1 MSKCKKIMIL
11 DENGNVEKRLIGNNE
26 ELISRRVFSDKEKY
40 FINQKDELKKETQLL
55 GGYIHMFYVK
65 NELLF
70 NNLGLDPSTITRL
83 IYLATY
89 IDYNNRK
96 TNLLIKYGQ
105 YKKVEPM
112 TKADIKKVMRLSD
125 DVFRKFFKELKEKS
139 ILFEIDNNFYISNK
153 YFEKGTINNKDID
166 EIKLS
171 NEYTRIFI
179 DTTRNLYEGS
189 TTRQHK
195 HLGYVFQLIPFL
207 NYSRNILT
215 YNTEETNFYNMNFLG
230 LKDVCKLL
238 GVSSDEGNDKKLEK
252 QLLKLKVKIENKEYY
267 LFKHVVSYGES
278 DITTYDYFVMNPR
291 ITWRGKELDDF
302 NKSIEGLA
310 FRENTEAKLKKIK
323 KVTYK

>member
-252 QLLKLKVKIENKEYY
+252 QLLKLNVKIENKEYY

-323 KVTYK
+323 KVKYK

>member
-1 MSKCKKIMIL
+1 MSNYKRIEII
-11 DENGNVEKRLIGNNE
+11 DENGNSEKRLIKEHE
-26 ELISRRVFSDKEKY
+26 ELVTKRVFSDKEKY

-96 TNLLIKYGQ
+96 TNLLVKYGQ

-112 TKADIKKVMRLSD
+112 TRADIKKVMKLSD
-125 DVFRKFFKELKEKS
+125 DVFRRFFKELNEKS

-153 YFEKGTINNKDID
+153 YFEKGAINNKEID
-166 EIKLS
+166 EVKLN

-189 TTRQHK
+189 STRQHK
-195 HLGYVFQLIPFL
+195 HLGYVFKLIPFL

-238 GVSSDEGNDKKLEK
+238 GVNSDEGNDKKLEK
-252 QLLKLKVKIENKEYY
+252 QLLKLKVKIANKEYY

-278 DITTYDYFVMNPR
+278 EATTYDYFVMNPR
-291 ITWRGKELDDF
+291 ITWRGKELDNF
-302 NKSIEGLA
+302 NEAIEGLS
-310 FRENTEAKLKKIK
+310 FRENIEVKQKKIK
-323 KVTYK
+323 KVNNK